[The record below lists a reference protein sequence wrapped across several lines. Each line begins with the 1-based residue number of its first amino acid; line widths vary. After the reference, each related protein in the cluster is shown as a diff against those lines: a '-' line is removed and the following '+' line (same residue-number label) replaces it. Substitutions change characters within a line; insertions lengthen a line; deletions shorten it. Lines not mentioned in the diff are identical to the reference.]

1 MKRLQTDTFADE
13 TRMKINDDKVLDLD
27 DYDSAYEQLNDGGTS
42 HLSVYGPDGSA
53 VSVTST
59 INT

>member
-1 MKRLQTDTFADE
+1 MERLTSNSYAEE
-13 TRMKINDDKVLDLD
+13 TRLKINDDKVLKFE
-27 DYDSAYEQLNDGGTS
+27 DYESAFQLANDNGTI
-42 HLSVYGPDGSA
+42 HLSVYGPDGIS